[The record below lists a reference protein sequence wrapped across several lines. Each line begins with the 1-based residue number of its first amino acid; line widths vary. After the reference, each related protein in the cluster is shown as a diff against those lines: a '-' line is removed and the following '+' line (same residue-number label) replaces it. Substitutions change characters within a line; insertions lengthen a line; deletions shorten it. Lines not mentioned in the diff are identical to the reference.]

1 MKRQRIGSIDETTAG
16 HHRVRVRTP
25 SGGRETLGTYP
36 TREEAE
42 RMRDAAMSILVAE
55 TDLDGVRLG
64 VYIDRWLTDRQ
75 LRKAVRDPRSERMWF
90 ERYVVGKPLASI
102 AVRSVRRRHVKAWL
116 RTTKLKGQSAKN
128 ALQVVRGAL
137 WAAVDEELV
146 RGNPAADIRV
156 PGVKRTETPWT
167 FLSLEEQRRLAASV
181 EGPEAELLRF
191 AIWSGLRAG
200 ELCTLRLADVHLDGP
215 NPHVVVRYGT
225 APALPTKTGTIRE
238 VPLFGEGLAAVRRW
252 LVALPRFAPR
262 NPHGLLF
269 PRQRGAFRDEGHVLR
284 FAAWKAAK
292 ARAGLTRR
300 VRWHDLRH
308 TCASS
313 LISGWWGRAWTLVEV
328 SAMLGHASLKTTERY
343 AHLAGTALQA
353 AGRQTEAA
361 LAPPTPPAPPAPGG
375 AQAKGTEA
383 SGTSSSAAP
392 PRRHSTPA
400 GVPADAGNSGAAEQP
415 ARGSRP
421 RRAYFRGI
429 RKMHWATTGP
439 RIHGTSGIRLRNA
452 FFPRFRKP
460 QVSSSNLESG
470 SQQNQGDRR
479 RSPKPPWPTRGP
491 VGDAEK
497 LGVALLR
504 VAAAGRVQAAG
515 RLARML
521 AGEVLGLVLGG
532 HLETEGQP
540 ARLAGEVLEDGPFAL
555 TRAIE
560 LAAVV
565 VPDVVDRDLK
575 PANGQERAS

>member
-1 MKRQRIGSIDETTAG
+1 MSSRGTHEQARHRPPPLRIRPPRARGLRRGRCGGPRADPGGRLQRGRKTGNGAPAEPDRSGAASQGRARGARGKRNHAVKRQRIGSIDETTAG

-225 APALPTKTGTIRE
+225 APALPTKTSTIR
-238 VPLFGEGLAAVRRW
+238 
-252 LVALPRFAPR
+252 
-262 NPHGLLF
+262 
-269 PRQRGAFRDEGHVLR
+269 
-284 FAAWKAAK
+284 
-292 ARAGLTRR
+292 
-300 VRWHDLRH
+300 
-308 TCASS
+308 
-313 LISGWWGRAWTLVEV
+313 
-328 SAMLGHASLKTTERY
+328 
-343 AHLAGTALQA
+343 
-353 AGRQTEAA
+353 
-361 LAPPTPPAPPAPGG
+361 
-375 AQAKGTEA
+375 
-383 SGTSSSAAP
+383 
-392 PRRHSTPA
+392 
-400 GVPADAGNSGAAEQP
+400 
-415 ARGSRP
+415 
-421 RRAYFRGI
+421 
-429 RKMHWATTGP
+429 
-439 RIHGTSGIRLRNA
+439 
-452 FFPRFRKP
+452 
-460 QVSSSNLESG
+460 
-470 SQQNQGDRR
+470 
-479 RSPKPPWPTRGP
+479 
-491 VGDAEK
+491 
-497 LGVALLR
+497 
-504 VAAAGRVQAAG
+504 
-515 RLARML
+515 
-521 AGEVLGLVLGG
+521 
-532 HLETEGQP
+532 
-540 ARLAGEVLEDGPFAL
+540 
-555 TRAIE
+555 
-560 LAAVV
+560 
-565 VPDVVDRDLK
+565 
-575 PANGQERAS
+575 